1 MIATA
6 RCFVYPNFKVNF
18 ILILMCQTYFFE
30 TFLQVTAIL
39 KPILRDEMVL
49 SRMKKPEDATQVDKL
64 TDSEQIVNM
73 VNKAVTSISS
83 RLNNLA
89 LFDGVESKVGV
100 LIVFFFFRLK
110 KLLLNKSIFQV
121 GTLVAAAS
129 SHDNLC
135 RMDPAWHPWL

>member
-100 LIVFFFFRLK
+100 LIVFFFL
-110 KLLLNKSIFQV
+110 
-121 GTLVAAAS
+121 G
-129 SHDNLC
+129 
-135 RMDPAWHPWL
+135 